1 MQEED
6 FPILRLIWSI
16 GHGALV
22 AESQLLYR
30 ADECGWV
37 GR

>member
-16 GHGALV
+16 GYGALV
-22 AESQLLYR
+22 VESQLLYR

-37 GR
+37 DR